1 MKKFGIMVIAIAM
14 LVGMTGFAMA
24 DPGVNQTFETQGI
37 TVLTSIQ
44 AQGNMDSMTDVA
56 WTQTSSQNIT
66 SVPPLTSGKYY
77 VSTYEEDTQ
86 SNGVGNIFYDKTTE
100 IETKARLTNQFNIEA
115 TKQINFVGID
125 GARITSDENI
135 FLDGTGQASETKN
148 SVICVFG
155 PSNSEWIPG
164 FCNVVDT
171 GSSIDMSVANVAT
184 TTGDR
189 FVVPSADTPVEVYHT
204 IRVDPLGDTPSI
216 GQASA
221 YMKGS
226 IMEGRG
232 NASGYFEKI
241 DFEERTSVDGYIA
254 LFDKDMSWISGVR
267 RV

>member
-1 MKKFGIMVIAIAM
+1 MVIAFAM

-24 DPGVNQTFETQGI
+24 DTGVNQTFETQGI

-56 WTQTSSQNIT
+56 WTQSS
-66 SVPPLTSGKYY
+66 SVPLTSIPPSPVSGVYY
-77 VSTYEEDTQ
+77 ASTYEEDTQ

>member
-1 MKKFGIMVIAIAM
+1 MKKFGIMIVALAM

-24 DPGVNQTFETQGI
+24 DTGVNQTFETQGI

-56 WTQTSSQNIT
+56 WTQSS
-66 SVPPLTSGKYY
+66 SVPLTSIPPSPVSGVYY
-77 VSTYEEDTQ
+77 ASTYEEDTQ

-115 TKQINFVGID
+115 TKQINFVGVD

-135 FLDGTGQASETKN
+135 FLDGTGNYSQTKN

-155 PSNSEWIPG
+155 PSNSEYIPA

-216 GQASA
+216 GQ
-221 YMKGS
+221 
-226 IMEGRG
+226 
-232 NASGYFEKI
+232 
-241 DFEERTSVDGYIA
+241 
-254 LFDKDMSWISGVR
+254 
-267 RV
+267 